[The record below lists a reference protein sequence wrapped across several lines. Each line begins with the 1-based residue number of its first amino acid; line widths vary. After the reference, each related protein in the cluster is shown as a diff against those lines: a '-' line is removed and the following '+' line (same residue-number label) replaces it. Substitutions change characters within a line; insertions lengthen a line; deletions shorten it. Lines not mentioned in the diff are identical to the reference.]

1 MSLSAFDRILARL
14 EEADPAVTEKTAAV
28 ATDDAASRMLT
39 KLREVS
45 ETATKV
51 ASTPEASPVADL
63 ATLAKSAADMEQT
76 ALLKEASFLGAA
88 IADGFMTRFAAYD
101 TALTAQ
107 GVKTAST
114 PSLEVQQ
121 KIAETAYAQGKAD
134 LEKQANAEYETGYQQ
149 QMLEVHKLA
158 AEVHLVGQ
166 ATARE
171 ILAHNK

>member
-14 EEADPAVTEKTAAV
+14 EESDPVVTEKTAAV
-28 ATDDAASRMLT
+28 TDDAAARMLA
-39 KLREVS
+39 KVREVS

-114 PSLEVQQ
+114 PSPEVQQ
-121 KIAETAYAQGKAD
+121 RIAQEAYAQGQAD
-134 LEKQANAEYETGYQQ
+134 LEKQANAEYEAGYQQ